1 MGGWECGCVCEGGV
15 GWAGGGV
22 CGVGGVHVCVCVCV
36 CVEVTKK
43 FLVLSLRASPLV
55 SVSSPCLSSRAAAAT
70 SRGDLLAKFSVW
82 LSLFGYY
89 STAKEQ
95 LNK

>member
-1 MGGWECGCVCEGGV
+1 MSFVCEGGV

-22 CGVGGVHVCVCVCV
+22 CGVGGVRACVCV

-70 SRGDLLAKFSVW
+70 SRGALLAKFSVW

-89 STAKEQ
+89 STAREQ